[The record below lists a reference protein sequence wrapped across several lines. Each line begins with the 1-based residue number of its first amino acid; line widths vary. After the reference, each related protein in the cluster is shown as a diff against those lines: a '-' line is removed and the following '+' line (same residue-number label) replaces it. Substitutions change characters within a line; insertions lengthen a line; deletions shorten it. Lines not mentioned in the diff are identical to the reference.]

1 MSLVVNKRDFAGN
14 IWAGETIAPA
24 CRVYKGDTL
33 VWPEESGRNAVRL
46 AFENDAYSEGVR
58 NIVFFLKQ
66 RFPDRNVATIYF
78 STSDSWYP
86 WYVNH
91 AGDTPAEKVTM
102 QGSTLFFS
110 DNQKEKIKR
119 EWAVGDEVSF
129 FVRIETFNAVVFN
142 FKGVGNAL
150 ERVVPLKW
158 RYGAGRFTTSLH
170 GVITSLGEA
179 GILKIEAQGVPSG
192 KDLFS
197 YEVPI
202 ETSDNGTAWSLDSAA
217 FRKGGSLMDSRVEY
231 EPANEEDY
239 GYKVKI
245 TPSVPFEG
253 KVEVRYSN
261 VGIDGFNA
269 KIEKVF

>member
-1 MSLVVNKRDFAGN
+1 MSLVANKRDFAGN
-14 IWAGETIAPA
+14 IWAGEDIAPA

-46 AFENDAYSEGVR
+46 TFSNDTYSNGMR
-58 NIVFFLKQ
+58 NLAFFLKQ
-66 RFPDRNVATIYF
+66 RFPDSNVATISF
-78 STSDSWYP
+78 AASGT

-91 AGDTPAEKVTM
+91 AGDTPVEKVTM
-102 QGSTLFFS
+102 QGSTLFFG
-110 DNQKEKIKR
+110 DNQKEKIKK
-119 EWAVGDEVSF
+119 EWAVGDEVAFSI
-129 FVRIETFNAVVFN
+129 RIGTFNAVVFN
-142 FKGVGNAL
+142 FKGAGNAL
-150 ERVVPLKW
+150 ERVVPLMW
-158 RYGAGRFTTSLH
+158 MYGATIFITSFQ

-192 KDLFS
+192 KALFS

-202 ETSDNGTAWSLDSAA
+202 ETSDNGTAWSLDGSS
-217 FRKGGSLMDSRVEY
+217 FKKGGSFKDYNVKHATADES
-231 EPANEEDY
+231 DY

-261 VGIDGFNA
+261 VGVGSFKA

>member
-1 MSLVVNKRDFAGN
+1 MSLVANKRDFAGN
-14 IWAGETIAPA
+14 IWAGEAIAPA

-46 AFENDAYSEGVR
+46 AFVNDAYSNGVR
-58 NIVFFLKQ
+58 NLAFFLKQ
-66 RFPDRNVATIYF
+66 RFPDSNVATISF
-78 STSDSWYP
+78 SASGV

-91 AGDTPAEKVTM
+91 AGDTLAGREKATM

-110 DNQKEKIKR
+110 DNQKEKIKK
-119 EWAVGDEVSF
+119 EWAVGDEVTFS
-129 FVRIETFNAVVFN
+129 VHIGTFNAVVFN
-142 FKGVGNAL
+142 FKGAGNAL

-158 RYGAGRFTTSLH
+158 MYGATSFITSFQ

-179 GILKIEAQGVPSG
+179 GILKIEVQGLPSG
-192 KDLFS
+192 KALFS

-202 ETSDNGTAWSLDSAA
+202 ETSDNGTAWSLDGSG
-217 FRKGGSLMDSRVEY
+217 FKKGGAFKDYNVKHET
-231 EPANEEDY
+231 ADKADY

-261 VGIDGFNA
+261 VGVGGFKA